1 MYVSTPS
8 SSGDLPPPG
17 PGATGQDT
25 LGPDLLAVIARL
37 NRWATSQPTMTA
49 QVQRAETDGWVQ
61 RVADPQDGRA
71 SLIDLT
77 AAGRRVLEGARRAR
91 GAVLAPHLARLDR
104 RERETLRRAID
115 LIERIIPAP

>member
-1 MYVSTPS
+1 MLAHLEQTGPLRTS
-8 SSGDLPPPG
+8 DL
-17 PGATGQDT
+17 
-25 LGPDLLAVIARL
+25 ARL
-37 NRWATSQPTMTA
+37 DHSSQPTMTA

-91 GAVLAPHLARLDR
+91 GAVLAPHLGRLDR
-104 RERETLRRAID
+104 SERETLRRAID